1 MNKITLFGVV
11 QGVGMRPF
19 IYTLAQKLELVGF
32 VRNTQVALEIILPAH
47 KTESF
52 LNALKKGLPPLAL
65 VEKIIISPYDKTL
78 KFNDFRILE
87 SKNHPLNLLSQI
99 PKDLGVC
106 EDCLRE
112 IRDKNSPYFHY
123 AFNSCAKCGARYSLL
138 SALPYDR
145 ENSAL
150 KPFKLCG
157 FCAFVYKD
165 ANNKRFHI
173 QGISCK
179 KCGITLNYKRFK
191 NDDALLE
198 CAKDIQKGKIIALKG
213 NDDALL
219 ECAKDIQKGK
229 IIALKGLGGFALLC
243 DGRNFQ
249 TIERLR
255 LLKNRPLKPF
265 ALMFKDL
272 NTAKQHA
279 FLNALECESLNSTSA
294 PILLAR
300 KKPNTPL
307 APNIAKN
314 SPFYGVILPYTPLH
328 ALLLDLLD
336 FPIVFTSANFSSLPL
351 ASDEAEI
358 DALSFI
364 FDFKLTHNRAI
375 IHRIDDSIAQ
385 CIDNAIRPM
394 RLARGFAPLYLTLPK
409 RSNHS
414 PKKILAL
421 GAEQKGHFSLLDSET
436 SILLLSPFCGDLSV
450 LENEKHF
457 KETLNFFLKTYDFK
471 PTILACDKHK
481 NYTTTK
487 MAFDF
492 NTPLLQVQHH
502 HAHFLANVLDALL
515 QDPHLNHPFIGII
528 WDGSGAYEN
537 KIYGA
542 ECFVGDFERIEE
554 IARFEEFLLLGGE
567 KAIKEPKRLV
577 LEIALKHQLNKLLK
591 RVQKHFKE
599 DELEI
604 FQQMHDREI
613 QSVATNSI
621 GRLFDIVAFSLDLV
635 GTISF
640 EAESGQV
647 LENLALQSD
656 EIAFYP
662 FKIKNSVVCLKEF
675 YQAFEKDLGV
685 LEPERIAKKFFNSLV
700 EIITALIAPFK
711 KHVVVC
717 SGGVFCN
724 QLLCEQLAKRLRG
737 LKRQYFFHKHFPPN
751 DSSIPVGQALMAYFN
766 PTIIKKG

>member
-1 MNKITLFGVV
+1 MCNDAALLNQITLFGVV

-19 IYTLAQKLELVGF
+19 VYTLAQKLGLVGF
-32 VRNTQVALEIILPAH
+32 TRNTQAALEIVLPAH

-65 VEKIIISPYDKTL
+65 VEKIIISPYDKAL
-78 KFNDFRILE
+78 HFNDFRILE

-106 EDCLRE
+106 KDCLRE

-138 SALPYDR
+138 NALPYDR

-150 KPFKLCG
+150 KPFKLCE
-157 FCAFVYKD
+157 FCASIYQD
-165 ANNKRFHI
+165 PTNKRFHI

-179 KCGITLNYKRFK
+179 KCGIALNYKRFK

-198 CAKDIQKGKIIALKG
+198 CAKDL
-213 NDDALL
+213 
-219 ECAKDIQKGK
+219 QKGK

-243 DGRNFQ
+243 DARNFQ

-272 NTAKQHA
+272 KSAKQHA
-279 FLNALECESLNSTSA
+279 FLNALECESLSSISA

-300 KKPNTPL
+300 KKPDTQL

-314 SPFYGVILPYTPLH
+314 SSFYGVILPYTPLH

-351 ASDEAEI
+351 ASDEKEI
-358 DALSFI
+358 DSLHFI

-385 CIDNAIRPM
+385 RVDNIIRPM
-394 RLARGFAPLYLTLPK
+394 RLARGFAPLYLALPK
-409 RSNHS
+409 RSNGS

-421 GAEQKGHFSLLDSET
+421 GAQQKGHFSLLDSET

-471 PTILACDKHK
+471 PTLLACDKHK
-481 NYTTTK
+481 NYTTTQ

-502 HAHFLANVLDALL
+502 HAHFLASVLDALL

-528 WDGSGAYEN
+528 WDGSGAYDN

-542 ECFVGDFERIEE
+542 ECFIGDFERIEE
-554 IARFEEFLLLGGE
+554 VARFEEFWLLGGQ
-567 KAIKEPKRLV
+567 KAIKEPRRLV

-604 FQQMHDREI
+604 FKQMHDKKI
-613 QSVATNSI
+613 QSIATNSI
-621 GRLFDIVAFSLDLV
+621 GRLFDIVAFSLGVV

-656 EIAFYP
+656 ESAFYP
-662 FKIKNSVVCLKEF
+662 FEIKNSVVCLKEF

-711 KHVVVC
+711 GHVVVC

-724 QLLCEQLAKRLRG
+724 QLLCEQLAKRLKK
-737 LKRQYFFHKHFPPN
+737 LQRQYFFHKHFPPN

>member
-32 VRNTQVALEIILPAH
+32 VRNTQAALEIILPAH

-52 LNALKKGLPPLAL
+52 LNALKNGLPPLAL
-65 VEKIIISPYDKTL
+65 VEKIIISPYDKVL
-78 KFNDFRILE
+78 HFNDFRILE

-138 SALPYDR
+138 NALPYDR

-150 KPFKLCG
+150 KPFKLCK
-157 FCAFVYKD
+157 FCTFVYKD
-165 ANNKRFHI
+165 AHNKRFHI

-179 KCGITLNYKRFK
+179 KCGIALNYKRFK
-191 NDDALLE
+191 
-198 CAKDIQKGKIIALKG
+198 

-243 DGRNFQ
+243 DARNFQ

-279 FLNALECESLNSTSA
+279 FLNALECESLISASA

-300 KKPNTPL
+300 KKPNTQL

-351 ASDEAEI
+351 ASDEKEI
-358 DALSFI
+358 DSLHFI

-375 IHRIDDSIAQ
+375 IHRIDDSIVQ
-385 CIDNAIRPM
+385 CVDNAIRPM

-409 RSNHS
+409 RSNGS

-471 PTILACDKHK
+471 PTLLACDKHQ
-481 NYTTTK
+481 NYTTTQ
-487 MAFDF
+487 MAFEL

-502 HAHFLANVLDALL
+502 HAHFLASVLDALL

-528 WDGSGAYEN
+528 WDGSGAYDN

-542 ECFVGDFERIEE
+542 ECFIGDFEYIEE
-554 IARFEEFLLLGGE
+554 VARFEEFWLLGGQ

-577 LEIALKHQLNKLLK
+577 LEIALKHQLNKLLE
-591 RVQKHFKE
+591 RIQKHFKE

-604 FQQMHDREI
+604 FQQMHDKKI
-613 QSVATNSI
+613 QSIATNSI

-662 FKIKNSVVCLKEF
+662 FEIKNSVVGLKAF

-685 LEPERIAKKFFNSLV
+685 LEPKRIAKKFFNSLV

-711 KHVVVC
+711 EHVVVC

-724 QLLCEQLAKRLRG
+724 QLLCEQLAQRLRG
-737 LKRQYFFHKHFPPN
+737 LKREYFFHKHFPPN

>member
-19 IYTLAQKLELVGF
+19 IYALAQKLELVGF
-32 VRNTQVALEIILPAH
+32 TRNTQAALEIVLPAH

-52 LNALKKGLPPLAL
+52 LNALKNGLPPLAL
-65 VEKIIISPYDKTL
+65 VEKIIISPYDKAL
-78 KFNDFRILE
+78 HFNDFRILE

-106 EDCLRE
+106 KDCLRE

-150 KPFKLCG
+150 KPFKLCK
-157 FCAFVYKD
+157 FCTSAYQD
-165 ANNKRFHI
+165 PTNKRFHI

-179 KCGITLNYKRFK
+179 KCGIALNYKRFK
-191 NDDALLE
+191 
-198 CAKDIQKGKIIALKG
+198 

-272 NTAKQHA
+272 KSAKQHA

-300 KKPNTPL
+300 KKPNAQL

-336 FPIVFTSANFSSLPL
+336 FPIVFTSANFNSLPL
-351 ASDEAEI
+351 ASDEKEI
-358 DALSFI
+358 DSLHFI

-375 IHRIDDSIAQ
+375 IHRIDDSIVQ
-385 CIDNAIRPM
+385 RVDNAIRPM

-409 RSNHS
+409 RSNQA

-421 GAEQKGHFSLLDSET
+421 GAEQKGHFSLLDSKT
-436 SILLLSPFCGDLSV
+436 SVLLLSPFCGDLSV

-502 HAHFLANVLDALL
+502 HAHFLASILDALL
-515 QDPHLNHPFIGII
+515 QNPHLNHPFIGII
-528 WDGSGAYEN
+528 WDGSGAYDN

-542 ECFVGDFERIEE
+542 ECFVGDLERIEE
-554 IARFEEFLLLGGE
+554 TARFEEFWLLGGQ

-591 RVQKHFKE
+591 CVQKHFKE

-604 FQQMHDREI
+604 FQQMHDKKI
-613 QSVATNSI
+613 QSIATNSI
-621 GRLFDIVAFSLDLV
+621 GRLFDIVAFSLDLT

-662 FKIKNSVVCLKEF
+662 FKIKNSVVCLKDF

-685 LEPERIAKKFFNSLV
+685 LEPKHIAKKFFNSLV
-700 EIITALIAPFK
+700 EIITALIVPFK
-711 KHVVVC
+711 EHVVVC

-724 QLLCEQLAKRLRG
+724 QLLCEQLAKRLKKLQRE
-737 LKRQYFFHKHFPPN
+737 YFFHKHFPPN

>member
-1 MNKITLFGVV
+1 
-11 QGVGMRPF
+11 MRPF

-32 VRNTQVALEIILPAH
+32 VRNTQAALEIILPTH

-78 KFNDFRILE
+78 KSNDFRILE

-138 SALPYDR
+138 NALPYDR

-157 FCAFVYKD
+157 FCTFVYKD

-213 NDDALL
+213 
-219 ECAKDIQKGK
+219 
-229 IIALKGLGGFALLC
+229 LGGFALLC
-243 DGRNFQ
+243 DARNFQ
-249 TIERLR
+249 TIERSR

-300 KKPNTPL
+300 KKSNTPL

-375 IHRIDDSIAQ
+375 IHRIDDSIVQ
-385 CIDNAIRPM
+385 CIDNAMRPM

-409 RSNHS
+409 RSNDS
-414 PKKILAL
+414 QKKILAL
-421 GAEQKGHFSLLDSET
+421 GAEQKGHFSLLDGET

-487 MAFDF
+487 MAYDF

-502 HAHFLANVLDALL
+502 HAHFLASVLDALL
-515 QDPHLNHPFIGII
+515 QDPHLNDPFIGII

-591 RVQKHFKE
+591 RVQKYFKE

-621 GRLFDIVAFSLDLV
+621 GRLFDIVAFSLDLT

-700 EIITALIAPFK
+700 EVITALIMPFK
-711 KHVVVC
+711 EHVVVC

-751 DSSIPVGQALMAYFN
+751 DSSIPIGQALMAYFN

>member
-1 MNKITLFGVV
+1 
-11 QGVGMRPF
+11 MRPF

-32 VRNTQVALEIILPAH
+32 VRNTQAALEIILPAH

-78 KFNDFRILE
+78 KSNDFRILE

-138 SALPYDR
+138 NALPYDR

-165 ANNKRFHI
+165 TNNKRFHI

-213 NDDALL
+213 
-219 ECAKDIQKGK
+219 
-229 IIALKGLGGFALLC
+229 LGGFALLC
-243 DGRNFQ
+243 DARNFQ

-265 ALMFKDL
+265 VLMFKDL

-300 KKPNTPL
+300 KKPDTPL

-351 ASDEAEI
+351 ASDETEI

-385 CIDNAIRPM
+385 CIDNAMRPM

-409 RSNHS
+409 RSNDS
-414 PKKILAL
+414 QKKILAL

-487 MAFDF
+487 MARGF

-502 HAHFLANVLDALL
+502 HAHFLASVLDALL
-515 QDPHLNHPFIGII
+515 QDPHLNNPFIGII

-554 IARFEEFLLLGGE
+554 TARFEEFLLLGGE

-621 GRLFDIVAFSLDLV
+621 GRLFDIVAFSLDLT

-662 FKIKNSVVCLKEF
+662 FRIKNSVVCLKEF

-685 LEPERIAKKFFNSLV
+685 LEPKRIAKKFFNSLV

-711 KHVVVC
+711 EHVVVC

-724 QLLCEQLAKRLRG
+724 QLLCEQLAKRLRW

-751 DSSIPVGQALMAYFN
+751 DSSIPIGQALMAYFN

>member
-1 MNKITLFGVV
+1 MV

-32 VRNTQVALEIILPAH
+32 VRNTQAALEIILPAH

-65 VEKIIISPYDKTL
+65 VEKTIIGPYDKAL
-78 KFNDFRILE
+78 HFNDFRILE
-87 SKNHPLNLLSQI
+87 SKNYPLNLLSQI

-106 EDCLRE
+106 KDCLRE

-138 SALPYDR
+138 NALPYDR

-150 KPFKLCG
+150 KPFKLCE
-157 FCAFVYKD
+157 FCASVYQD
-165 ANNKRFHI
+165 PTNKRFHI

-191 NDDALLE
+191 
-198 CAKDIQKGKIIALKG
+198 

-272 NTAKQHA
+272 KSAKQHA

-300 KKPNTPL
+300 KKPNTQL

-336 FPIVFTSANFSSLPL
+336 FPIIFTSANFSSLPL

-358 DALSFI
+358 DSLSFI

-375 IHRIDDSIAQ
+375 IHRIDDSIVQ
-385 CIDNAIRPM
+385 RVDNIIRPM
-394 RLARGFAPLYLTLPK
+394 RLARGFAPLYLALPK
-409 RSNHS
+409 RSNDS

-471 PTILACDKHK
+471 PTLLACDKHK
-481 NYTTTK
+481 NYTTTQ

-502 HAHFLANVLDALL
+502 HAHFLASVLDALL
-515 QDPHLNHPFIGII
+515 QDLHLNHPFIGII
-528 WDGSGAYEN
+528 WDGSGAYDN
-537 KIYGA
+537 KVYGA
-542 ECFVGDFERIEE
+542 ECFVGDLERIEE
-554 IARFEEFLLLGGE
+554 TARFEEFLLLGGQ

-577 LEIALKHQLNKLLK
+577 LEIALKHRLNKLLK
-591 RVQKHFKE
+591 RIQKHFKE

-604 FQQMHDREI
+604 FQQMHDKKI

-621 GRLFDIVAFSLDLV
+621 GRLFDIVAFSLDLT

-662 FKIKNSVVCLKEF
+662 FEIKNSVVCLKDF

-685 LEPERIAKKFFNSLV
+685 LDPERIAKKFFNSLV

-711 KHVVVC
+711 EHVVVC

-737 LKRQYFFHKHFPPN
+737 LKRQYFFHKHFPTN
-751 DSSIPVGQALMAYFN
+751 DSSIPIGQALMAYFN

>member
-19 IYTLAQKLELVGF
+19 VYILAQKLGLVGF
-32 VRNTQVALEIILPAH
+32 ARNAQAALEIILPAH

-52 LNALKKGLPPLAL
+52 LNALKKELPPLAL
-65 VEKIIISPYDKTL
+65 VEKIIISPYDKAL
-78 KFNDFRILE
+78 HFNDFRILE

-106 EDCLRE
+106 EDCLCE

-138 SALPYDR
+138 NALPYDR

-157 FCAFVYKD
+157 FCASVYKD
-165 ANNKRFHI
+165 AHNKRFHI

-179 KCGITLNYKRFK
+179 KCGIALTYKRFK
-191 NDDALLE
+191 NDDALFK
-198 CAKDIQKGKIIALKG
+198 CAKDV
-213 NDDALL
+213 
-219 ECAKDIQKGK
+219 QKGK
-229 IIALKGLGGFALLC
+229 IIALKGLGGFALVC
-243 DGRNFQ
+243 DARNFK

-272 NTAKQHA
+272 NAAKQHV
-279 FLNALECESLNSTSA
+279 FLNKLECESLSSISA

-300 KKPNTPL
+300 KKPDTQL

-336 FPIVFTSANFSSLPL
+336 SPIVFTSANFNSLPL
-351 ASDEAEI
+351 ASDEKEI
-358 DALSFI
+358 DSLHFI

-385 CIDNAIRPM
+385 RVDNAIHPM

-409 RSNHS
+409 RSFNA

-436 SILLLSPFCGDLSV
+436 SVVLLSPFCGDLSV

-471 PTILACDKHK
+471 PTLLACDKHQ

-487 MAFDF
+487 MAFEF
-492 NTPLLQVQHH
+492 NAPLLQVQHH
-502 HAHFLANVLDALL
+502 HAHFLASILDALL
-515 QDPHLNHPFIGII
+515 QDPHLNHPFIGIV

-537 KIYGA
+537 KVYGA

-554 IARFEEFLLLGGE
+554 TARFEEFWLLGGQ
-567 KAIKEPKRLV
+567 KAIKEPRRLV

-591 RVQKHFKE
+591 CVQKHFKE

-604 FQQMHDREI
+604 FQQMHDKKI

-656 EIAFYP
+656 ENAFYP
-662 FKIKNSVVCLKEF
+662 FEIKNSVVGLKEF

-685 LEPERIAKKFFNSLV
+685 LEPKRIAKKFFNSLI

-711 KHVVVC
+711 EHVVVC

-724 QLLCEQLAKRLRG
+724 QLLCEQLAKRLKKLQRE
-737 LKRQYFFHKHFPPN
+737 YFFHKHFPPN

>member
-19 IYTLAQKLELVGF
+19 VYTLAQKLELVGF
-32 VRNTQVALEIILPAH
+32 VRNTQAALEIVLPAH

-78 KFNDFRILE
+78 KSNDFRILE

-106 EDCLRE
+106 KDCLRE
-112 IRDKNSPYFHY
+112 IRDKNSPYFYY

-138 SALPYDR
+138 NALPYDR

-165 ANNKRFHI
+165 TNNKRFHI

-191 NDDALLE
+191 
-198 CAKDIQKGKIIALKG
+198 

-272 NTAKQHA
+272 NAAKQHA
-279 FLNALECESLNSTSA
+279 FLNALECESLISTSA

-300 KKPNTPL
+300 KKPDTQL

-351 ASDEAEI
+351 ASDEKEI
-358 DALSFI
+358 DSLHFI

-375 IHRIDDSIAQ
+375 IHRIDDSVVQ
-385 CIDNAIRPM
+385 RVDNAIRPM
-394 RLARGFAPLYLTLPK
+394 RLARGFAPLYLALPK
-409 RSNHS
+409 RSNGS

-421 GAEQKGHFSLLDSET
+421 GAEQKGHFSLLDSKT
-436 SILLLSPFCGDLSV
+436 SVLLLSPFCGDLSV

-471 PTILACDKHK
+471 PTILACDKHQ

-502 HAHFLANVLDALL
+502 HAHFLASILDALL

-554 IARFEEFLLLGGE
+554 VARFEEFLLLGGE

-621 GRLFDIVAFSLDLV
+621 GRLFDIIAFSLDLT

-662 FKIKNSVVCLKEF
+662 FRIKNSVVCLKEF

-685 LEPERIAKKFFNSLV
+685 LEPKRIAKKFFNSLV
-700 EIITALIAPFK
+700 EIITALIMPFK
-711 KHVVVC
+711 EHVVVC

-724 QLLCEQLAKRLRG
+724 QLLCEQLAQRFKKLQR
-737 LKRQYFFHKHFPPN
+737 KYFFHKHFPPN

>member
-32 VRNTQVALEIILPAH
+32 VRNTQAALEIILPAH

-138 SALPYDR
+138 NALPYDR

-165 ANNKRFHI
+165 TNNKRFHI

-191 NDDALLE
+191 NNDALLE
-198 CAKDIQKGKIIALKG
+198 CT
-213 NDDALL
+213 
-219 ECAKDIQKGK
+219 KDIQKGK

-243 DGRNFQ
+243 DARNFQ

-279 FLNALECESLNSTSA
+279 FLSALECESLNSTSA

-336 FPIVFTSANFSSLPL
+336 FPIIFTSANFSSLPL

-385 CIDNAIRPM
+385 CIDNAMRPM

-409 RSNHS
+409 HSNHS
-414 PKKILAL
+414 QKKILAL

-487 MAFDF
+487 MACDF

-502 HAHFLANVLDALL
+502 HAHFLASVLDALL
-515 QDPHLNHPFIGII
+515 QDPHLNDPFIGII

-577 LEIALKHQLNKLLK
+577 LEIALKHQLNILLE

-621 GRLFDIVAFSLDLV
+621 GRLFDIVAFSLDLT

-662 FKIKNSVVCLKEF
+662 FKIKNSVVCLKDF

-685 LEPERIAKKFFNSLV
+685 LEPERIAKKFFNSLT
-700 EIITALIAPFK
+700 EIITALIVPFK
-711 KHVVVC
+711 EHVVVC

>member
-1 MNKITLFGVV
+1 MV

-32 VRNTQVALEIILPAH
+32 TRNTQAALEIVLPAH

-65 VEKIIISPYDKTL
+65 VEKIIISPYDKAL
-78 KFNDFRILE
+78 HFNDFRILE

-106 EDCLRE
+106 KDCLRE
-112 IRDKNSPYFHY
+112 IRDKNSPYFYY

-138 SALPYDR
+138 NALPYDR

-150 KPFKLCG
+150 KPFKLCK
-157 FCAFVYKD
+157 FCASAYQD
-165 ANNKRFHI
+165 PTNKRFHI

-179 KCGITLNYKRFK
+179 KCGIALNYKRFK
-191 NDDALLE
+191 
-198 CAKDIQKGKIIALKG
+198 

-272 NTAKQHA
+272 ESAKQHA
-279 FLNALECESLNSTSA
+279 FLNALEGESLNSASA

-300 KKPNTPL
+300 KKPNTQL

-351 ASDEAEI
+351 ASDETEI
-358 DALSFI
+358 DSLSFI

-375 IHRIDDSIAQ
+375 IHRIDDSIVQ
-385 CIDNAIRPM
+385 RVDNVIRPM

-409 RSNHS
+409 RSNGS

-436 SILLLSPFCGDLSV
+436 SVLLLSPFCGDLSV

-471 PTILACDKHK
+471 PTLLACDKHK

-487 MAFDF
+487 MAFEF

-502 HAHFLANVLDALL
+502 HAHFLASVLDALL
-515 QDPHLNHPFIGII
+515 QDPHLNHPFIGIV
-528 WDGSGAYEN
+528 WDGSGAYDN
-537 KIYGA
+537 KVYGA
-542 ECFVGDFERIEE
+542 ECFIGDFERIEE
-554 IARFEEFLLLGGE
+554 VARFEEFWLLGGQ

-577 LEIALKHQLNKLLK
+577 LEIALKHQLNKLLR

-604 FQQMHDREI
+604 FQQMHDKKI

-662 FKIKNSVVCLKEF
+662 FEIKNSVVGLKAF

-685 LEPERIAKKFFNSLV
+685 LEPKRIAKKFFNSLV

-711 KHVVVC
+711 EHVVVC

-724 QLLCEQLAKRLRG
+724 QLLCEQLAKRLKKLQRE
-737 LKRQYFFHKHFPPN
+737 YFFHKHFPPN

>member
-1 MNKITLFGVV
+1 MCNDATLLNKITLFGVV

-32 VRNTQVALEIILPAH
+32 VRNTQAALEIILPTH

-78 KFNDFRILE
+78 KSNDFRILE

-106 EDCLRE
+106 KDCLCE

-138 SALPYDR
+138 NALPYDR

-157 FCAFVYKD
+157 FCAFVYQD
-165 ANNKRFHI
+165 PTNKRFHI

-179 KCGITLNYKRFK
+179 KCGIALNYKRFK
-191 NDDALLE
+191 NDNALLE
-198 CAKDIQKGKIIALKG
+198 CT
-213 NDDALL
+213 
-219 ECAKDIQKGK
+219 KDIQKGK
-229 IIALKGLGGFALLC
+229 IIALKGLGGFALVC
-243 DGRNFQ
+243 DARNFQ

-279 FLNALECESLNSTSA
+279 FLNALECESLNSISA

-385 CIDNAIRPM
+385 HVDNAIRPM

-409 RSNHS
+409 RSNGS

-436 SILLLSPFCGDLSV
+436 STLLLSPFCGDLSV

-481 NYTTTK
+481 NYTTTQ

-502 HAHFLANVLDALL
+502 HAHFLASILDALL
-515 QDPHLNHPFIGII
+515 QDPHLNHPFIGIV
-528 WDGSGAYEN
+528 WDGSGAYGN

-554 IARFEEFLLLGGE
+554 IARFEEFMLLGGE

-577 LEIALKHQLNKLLK
+577 LEIALKHQLNKLLE

-621 GRLFDIVAFSLDLV
+621 GRLFDIVAFSLDLT

-700 EIITALIAPFK
+700 EIITALIVPFK
-711 KHVVVC
+711 EHVVVC

>member
-1 MNKITLFGVV
+1 
-11 QGVGMRPF
+11 MRPF

-32 VRNTQVALEIILPAH
+32 VRNTQAALEIILPAH

-112 IRDKNSPYFHY
+112 IRDKNSPYFYY

-138 SALPYDR
+138 NALPYDR

-150 KPFKLCG
+150 KPFKLCE
-157 FCAFVYKD
+157 FCASVYQD
-165 ANNKRFHI
+165 PTNKRFHI

-179 KCGITLNYKRFK
+179 KCGIVLNYKRFK
-191 NDDALLE
+191 
-198 CAKDIQKGKIIALKG
+198 

-279 FLNALECESLNSTSA
+279 FLNALECESLNSTST

-300 KKPNTPL
+300 KKPDTPL

-375 IHRIDDSIAQ
+375 IHRIDDSIVQ
-385 CIDNAIRPM
+385 RVDNIIRPM
-394 RLARGFAPLYLTLPK
+394 RLARGFAPLYLALPK
-409 RSNHS
+409 RSNGS
-414 PKKILAL
+414 QKKILAL
-421 GAEQKGHFSLLDSET
+421 GAQQKGHFSLLDSET

-487 MAFDF
+487 MACGF

-502 HAHFLANVLDALL
+502 HAHFLASVLDALL
-515 QDPHLNHPFIGII
+515 QDPHLNNPFIGII
-528 WDGSGAYEN
+528 WDGSGAYGN

-542 ECFVGDFERIEE
+542 ECFVGDLECIEE
-554 IARFEEFLLLGGE
+554 VARFEEFLLLGGQ

-604 FQQMHDREI
+604 FQQMHDRKI

-621 GRLFDIVAFSLDLV
+621 GRLFDIVAFSLDLT

-662 FKIKNSVVCLKEF
+662 FTIKNSVVCLKDF

-700 EIITALIAPFK
+700 EIITALIASFK
-711 KHVVVC
+711 EHVVVC

-751 DSSIPVGQALMAYFN
+751 DSNIPIGQALMAYFN

>member
-1 MNKITLFGVV
+1 MV

-32 VRNTQVALEIILPAH
+32 VRNTQAALEIILPTH

-65 VEKIIISPYDKTL
+65 VEKIIISPYDKVL

-106 EDCLRE
+106 EDCLCE

-138 SALPYDR
+138 NALPYDR

-157 FCAFVYKD
+157 FCTFVYKD

-213 NDDALL
+213 
-219 ECAKDIQKGK
+219 
-229 IIALKGLGGFALLC
+229 LGGFALLC
-243 DGRNFQ
+243 DARNFQ

-336 FPIVFTSANFSSLPL
+336 FPIVFTSANFSSIPL

-375 IHRIDDSIAQ
+375 IHRIDDSIVQ
-385 CIDNAIRPM
+385 CIDNAMRPM

-414 PKKILAL
+414 QKKILAL

-487 MAFDF
+487 MACDF

-502 HAHFLANVLDALL
+502 HAHFLASVLDALL
-515 QDPHLNHPFIGII
+515 QNPHLNHPFIGII

-554 IARFEEFLLLGGE
+554 VARFEEFLLLGGE

-621 GRLFDIVAFSLDLV
+621 GRLFDIVAFSLDLT

-700 EIITALIAPFK
+700 EIITALIMPFK
-711 KHVVVC
+711 EHVVVC

-751 DSSIPVGQALMAYFN
+751 DSSIPIGQALMAYFN

>member
-19 IYTLAQKLELVGF
+19 VYTLAQKLGLVGF
-32 VRNTQVALEIILPAH
+32 ARNAQAALEIVLPAH

-65 VEKIIISPYDKTL
+65 VEKIIISPYDKVL
-78 KFNDFRILE
+78 HFNDFRILE

-106 EDCLRE
+106 KDCLRE

-138 SALPYDR
+138 NALPYDR

-150 KPFKLCG
+150 KPFKLCE
-157 FCAFVYKD
+157 FCASVYQD
-165 ANNKRFHI
+165 PTNKRFHI

-179 KCGITLNYKRFK
+179 KCGIALTYKRFK
-191 NDDALLE
+191 
-198 CAKDIQKGKIIALKG
+198 

-243 DGRNFQ
+243 DARNFQ

-279 FLNALECESLNSTSA
+279 FLNALECESLISASA

-300 KKPNTPL
+300 KKPDTQL

-351 ASDEAEI
+351 ASDEKEI
-358 DALSFI
+358 DSLHFI

-375 IHRIDDSIAQ
+375 IHRIDDSIVQ
-385 CIDNAIRPM
+385 RVDNIIRPM
-394 RLARGFAPLYLTLPK
+394 RLARGFAPLYLALPK
-409 RSNHS
+409 RSNGS
-414 PKKILAL
+414 PKKILVL

-471 PTILACDKHK
+471 PTLLACDKHQ

-487 MAFDF
+487 MAFEF

-502 HAHFLANVLDALL
+502 HAHFLASVLDALL

-542 ECFVGDFERIEE
+542 ECFVGDFECIEE
-554 IARFEEFLLLGGE
+554 VARFEEFWLLGGQ

-604 FQQMHDREI
+604 FQQMHDKKI

-656 EIAFYP
+656 ESAFYP
-662 FKIKNSVVCLKEF
+662 FEIKNSVVGLKEF

-711 KHVVVC
+711 EHVVVC

>member
-1 MNKITLFGVV
+1 MCNDAALLNQITLFGVV

-19 IYTLAQKLELVGF
+19 VYTLAQKLGLVGF
-32 VRNTQVALEIILPAH
+32 ARNAQAALEIVLPAH

-65 VEKIIISPYDKTL
+65 VEKIIISPYDKAL
-78 KFNDFRILE
+78 HFNDFRILE

-138 SALPYDR
+138 NALPYDR

-157 FCAFVYKD
+157 FCASVYKD
-165 ANNKRFHI
+165 ATNKRFHI

-179 KCGITLNYKRFK
+179 KCGIALNYK
-191 NDDALLE
+191 
-198 CAKDIQKGKIIALKG
+198 QLK

-243 DGRNFQ
+243 DARNFK

-272 NTAKQHA
+272 NAAKQHA
-279 FLNALECESLNSTSA
+279 FLNALECESLNSVSA

-300 KKPNTPL
+300 KKPDTQL

-336 FPIVFTSANFSSLPL
+336 FPIVFTSANFNSLPL
-351 ASDEAEI
+351 ASDEKEI
-358 DALSFI
+358 DSLHFI

-385 CIDNAIRPM
+385 RVDNAIRPM
-394 RLARGFAPLYLTLPK
+394 RLARGFTPLYLTLPK
-409 RSNHS
+409 RSNCS

-436 SILLLSPFCGDLSV
+436 SVVLLSPFCGDLSV

-471 PTILACDKHK
+471 PTILACDKHQ
-481 NYTTTK
+481 NYTTTQ
-487 MAFDF
+487 MAFEF

-502 HAHFLANVLDALL
+502 HAHFLASVLDALL
-515 QDPHLNHPFIGII
+515 QDPHLNHPFIGIV

-537 KIYGA
+537 KVYGA
-542 ECFVGDFERIEE
+542 ECFVGDLERIEE
-554 IARFEEFLLLGGE
+554 TARFEEFWLLGGQ
-567 KAIKEPKRLV
+567 KAIKEPRRLV

-599 DELEI
+599 DELGI
-604 FQQMHDREI
+604 FQQMHDKKI

-662 FKIKNSVVCLKEF
+662 FEIKNSVVRLKEF

-685 LEPERIAKKFFNSLV
+685 LEPKRIAKKFFNSLI

-711 KHVVVC
+711 GHVVVC

-724 QLLCEQLAKRLRG
+724 QLLCEQLAKRFKKLQRE
-737 LKRQYFFHKHFPPN
+737 YFFHKHFPPN

>member
-1 MNKITLFGVV
+1 MNQITLFGVV

-19 IYTLAQKLELVGF
+19 VYTLAQKLGLVGF
-32 VRNTQVALEIILPAH
+32 TRNAQAALEIVLPAH

-65 VEKIIISPYDKTL
+65 VEKIIISPYDKVL
-78 KFNDFRILE
+78 HFNDFRILE

-138 SALPYDR
+138 NALPYDR

-150 KPFKLCG
+150 KPFKLCK
-157 FCAFVYKD
+157 FCASVYKN
-165 ANNKRFHI
+165 ATNKRFHI

-179 KCGITLNYKRFK
+179 KCGIALTYKRF
-191 NDDALLE
+191 N
-198 CAKDIQKGKIIALKG
+198 

-243 DGRNFQ
+243 DARNFQ

-272 NTAKQHA
+272 NSAKQHA

-300 KKPNTPL
+300 KKPDTQL

-336 FPIVFTSANFSSLPL
+336 SPIVFTSANFSSLPL
-351 ASDEAEI
+351 ASDETEI

-375 IHRIDDSIAQ
+375 IHRIDDSIVQ
-385 CIDNAIRPM
+385 RVDNVIRPM

-409 RSNHS
+409 RSNGS

-471 PTILACDKHK
+471 PTLLACDKHQ
-481 NYTTTK
+481 NYTTTQ
-487 MAFDF
+487 MAFEF

-502 HAHFLANVLDALL
+502 HAHFLASVLDALL
-515 QDPHLNHPFIGII
+515 QDPHLNHPFIGIV
-528 WDGSGAYEN
+528 WDGSGAYDN
-537 KIYGA
+537 KVYGA
-542 ECFVGDFERIEE
+542 ECFVGDLERIEE
-554 IARFEEFLLLGGE
+554 VARFEEFWLLGGQ

-599 DELEI
+599 DELGI
-604 FQQMHDREI
+604 FKQMHDKKI

-662 FKIKNSVVCLKEF
+662 FKIKNSVVCLKDF

-685 LEPERIAKKFFNSLV
+685 LEPKRIAKKFFNSLV
-700 EIITALIAPFK
+700 EIITALITPFK
-711 KHVVVC
+711 GHVVVC

-724 QLLCEQLAKRLRG
+724 QLLCEQLAKRFKKLQRE
-737 LKRQYFFHKHFPPN
+737 YFFHKHFPPN

>member
-1 MNKITLFGVV
+1 MCNDATLLNKITLFGVV

-32 VRNTQVALEIILPAH
+32 VRNTQAALEIILPAH

-78 KFNDFRILE
+78 KSNDFRILE

-106 EDCLRE
+106 KDCLRE

-138 SALPYDR
+138 NALPYDR

-157 FCAFVYKD
+157 FCASTYQD
-165 ANNKRFHI
+165 PTNKRFHI

-213 NDDALL
+213 
-219 ECAKDIQKGK
+219 
-229 IIALKGLGGFALLC
+229 LGGFALLC
-243 DGRNFQ
+243 DARNFQ

-375 IHRIDDSIAQ
+375 IHRIDDSIVQ
-385 CIDNAIRPM
+385 CIDNAMRPM

-409 RSNHS
+409 RSNDS
-414 PKKILAL
+414 QKKILAF

-487 MAFDF
+487 MACDF

-502 HAHFLANVLDALL
+502 HAHFLASVLDALL
-515 QDPHLNHPFIGII
+515 QDPHLNDPFIGII

-537 KIYGA
+537 KVYGA

-577 LEIALKHQLNKLLK
+577 LEIALKHQLNKLLE

-604 FQQMHDREI
+604 FQQMHDKKI
-613 QSVATNSI
+613 QSIATNSI
-621 GRLFDIVAFSLDLV
+621 GRLFDIVAFSLDLT

-711 KHVVVC
+711 EHVVVC

>member
-1 MNKITLFGVV
+1 MV

-32 VRNTQVALEIILPAH
+32 VRNTQAALEIILPAH

-65 VEKIIISPYDKTL
+65 VEKIIINPYDKTL

-138 SALPYDR
+138 NALPYDR

-165 ANNKRFHI
+165 TNNKRFHI

-213 NDDALL
+213 
-219 ECAKDIQKGK
+219 
-229 IIALKGLGGFALLC
+229 LGGFALLC
-243 DGRNFQ
+243 DARNFQ

-314 SPFYGVILPYTPLH
+314 SPFYGIILPYTPLH

-409 RSNHS
+409 RSNDS
-414 PKKILAL
+414 QKKILAL

-436 SILLLSPFCGDLSV
+436 STLLFSPFCGDLSV

-487 MAFDF
+487 MACDF

-502 HAHFLANVLDALL
+502 HAHFLASVLDVLL
-515 QDPHLNHPFIGII
+515 QDPHLNDPFIGII

-554 IARFEEFLLLGGE
+554 VARFEEFLLLGGE

-577 LEIALKHQLNKLLK
+577 LEIALKHQLNKLLE

-621 GRLFDIVAFSLDLV
+621 GRLFDIVAFSLDLT

-685 LEPERIAKKFFNSLV
+685 LEPERIAKKFFNSLT
-700 EIITALIAPFK
+700 EIISALIAPFK
-711 KHVVVC
+711 EHVVVC

>member
-19 IYTLAQKLELVGF
+19 VYTLAQKLGLVGF
-32 VRNTQVALEIILPAH
+32 TRNAQAALEIVLPAH

-65 VEKIIISPYDKTL
+65 VEKIIISPYDKAL
-78 KFNDFRILE
+78 HFNDFRILE

-138 SALPYDR
+138 NALPYDR

-150 KPFKLCG
+150 KPFKLCK
-157 FCAFVYKD
+157 FCASVYKN
-165 ANNKRFHI
+165 ATNKRFHI

-179 KCGITLNYKRFK
+179 KCGIALTYKRF
-191 NDDALLE
+191 N
-198 CAKDIQKGKIIALKG
+198 

-243 DGRNFQ
+243 DARNFQ

-272 NTAKQHA
+272 NSAKQHA

-300 KKPNTPL
+300 KKPNVKL

-336 FPIVFTSANFSSLPL
+336 FPIVFTSANFNSLPL
-351 ASDEAEI
+351 ASDEKEI
-358 DALSFI
+358 DSLHFI

-385 CIDNAIRPM
+385 CVDNAIRPM

-409 RSNHS
+409 RSNHP

-436 SILLLSPFCGDLSV
+436 SVLLLSPFCGDLSV

-471 PTILACDKHK
+471 PTLLACDKHQ

-502 HAHFLANVLDALL
+502 HAHFLASVLDALL
-515 QDPHLNHPFIGII
+515 QDPHLNHPFIGIV

-542 ECFVGDFERIEE
+542 ECFVGDFERIKE
-554 IARFEEFLLLGGE
+554 IARFEEFWLLGGQ
-567 KAIKEPKRLV
+567 KAIKEPRRLV

-591 RVQKHFKE
+591 HIQKHFKE
-599 DELEI
+599 DELGI
-604 FQQMHDREI
+604 FKQMHDKKI

-662 FKIKNSVVCLKEF
+662 FEIKNSVVGLKEF

-685 LEPERIAKKFFNSLV
+685 LEPKRIAKKFFNSLV
-700 EIITALIAPFK
+700 EIITALITPFK
-711 KHVVVC
+711 EHVVVC

-724 QLLCEQLAKRLRG
+724 QLLCEQLAKRLKKLQRE
-737 LKRQYFFHKHFPPN
+737 YFFHKHFPPN

>member
-1 MNKITLFGVV
+1 MRNDATLLNKITLFGVV

-32 VRNTQVALEIILPAH
+32 VRNAQAALEIILPAH

-52 LNALKKGLPPLAL
+52 LNALKKELPPLAL
-65 VEKIIISPYDKTL
+65 IKKIIISPYDKAL
-78 KFNDFRILE
+78 NFNDFRILE

-138 SALPYDR
+138 NAMPYDR
-145 ENSAL
+145 ESSAL
-150 KPFKLCG
+150 KPFKLCK
-157 FCAFVYKD
+157 FCASVYKD
-165 ANNKRFHI
+165 AHNKRFHI

-179 KCGITLNYKRFK
+179 KCGIALNYKRFK
-191 NDDALLE
+191 
-198 CAKDIQKGKIIALKG
+198 

-279 FLNALECESLNSTSA
+279 FLSALECESLNSTSA

-300 KKPNTPL
+300 KKPDTKL

-385 CIDNAIRPM
+385 CVDNAIRPM

-409 RSNHS
+409 RSNHP

-436 SILLLSPFCGDLSV
+436 SVLLLSPFCGDLSV

-471 PTILACDKHK
+471 PTLLACDKHK
-481 NYTTTK
+481 NYTTTQ
-487 MAFDF
+487 MAFEF

-502 HAHFLANVLDALL
+502 HAHFLASVLDAFL

-528 WDGSGAYEN
+528 WDGSGAYDN

-542 ECFVGDFERIEE
+542 ECFVGDLERIEE
-554 IARFEEFLLLGGE
+554 VARFEEFWLLGGQ

-604 FQQMHDREI
+604 FQQMHDKKI
-613 QSVATNSI
+613 QSIATNSI
-621 GRLFDIVAFSLDLV
+621 GRLFDIVAFSLGLT

-662 FKIKNSVVCLKEF
+662 FTIKNSVVGLKAF

-685 LEPERIAKKFFNSLV
+685 LEPKRIAKKFFNSLV
-700 EIITALIAPFK
+700 EIITALIVPFK
-711 KHVVVC
+711 EHVVVC

-751 DSSIPVGQALMAYFN
+751 DSSIPIGQALMAYFN

>member
-19 IYTLAQKLELVGF
+19 VYTLAQKLGLVGF
-32 VRNTQVALEIILPAH
+32 VRNAQAALEVVLPAH

-65 VEKIIISPYDKTL
+65 VEKIIISPYDKAL
-78 KFNDFRILE
+78 HFNDFRILE

-138 SALPYDR
+138 NALPYDR

-157 FCAFVYKD
+157 FCASTYQD
-165 ANNKRFHI
+165 PTNKRFHI

-179 KCGITLNYKRFK
+179 KCGIALTYK
-191 NDDALLE
+191 
-198 CAKDIQKGKIIALKG
+198 QLK

-229 IIALKGLGGFALLC
+229 IIALKGLGGFAFLC
-243 DGRNFQ
+243 DARNFK

-272 NTAKQHA
+272 NAAKQHA
-279 FLNALECESLNSTSA
+279 FLNTLECESLNSVST

-300 KKPNTPL
+300 KKPDTQL

-351 ASDEAEI
+351 ASDEKEI
-358 DALSFI
+358 DSLHFI

-375 IHRIDDSIAQ
+375 IHRIDDSIVQ
-385 CIDNAIRPM
+385 RVDNVIRPM

-409 RSNHS
+409 RSNHP

-436 SILLLSPFCGDLSV
+436 SVLLLSPFCGDLSV

-471 PTILACDKHK
+471 PTLLACDKHQ

-487 MAFDF
+487 MAFEF

-502 HAHFLANVLDALL
+502 HAHFLASVLDALL
-515 QDPHLNHPFIGII
+515 QDPHLNHPFIGIV

-542 ECFVGDFERIEE
+542 ECFVGDLERIEE
-554 IARFEEFLLLGGE
+554 IARFEEFWLLGE
-567 KAIKEPKRLV
+567 QKAIKEPRRLV

-604 FQQMHDREI
+604 FKQMHDKKI

-662 FKIKNSVVCLKEF
+662 FEIKNSVVRLKEF

-685 LEPERIAKKFFNSLV
+685 LEPKRIAKKFFNSLV

-711 KHVVVC
+711 EHVVVC

-724 QLLCEQLAKRLRG
+724 QLLCEQLAQRLKKLQRE
-737 LKRQYFFHKHFPPN
+737 YFFHKHFPPN

>member
-1 MNKITLFGVV
+1 MCNDAALLNKITLFGVV

-19 IYTLAQKLELVGF
+19 VYILAQKLGLVGF
-32 VRNTQVALEIILPAH
+32 ARNAQAALEIVLPAH

-65 VEKIIISPYDKTL
+65 VEKIVISPYDKAL

-138 SALPYDR
+138 NALPYDR

-150 KPFKLCG
+150 KPFKLCK
-157 FCAFVYKD
+157 FCASVYKD

-179 KCGITLNYKRFK
+179 KCGIALTYKQLK

-198 CAKDIQKGKIIALKG
+198 CAKDIQ
-213 NDDALL
+213 
-219 ECAKDIQKGK
+219 EGK

-243 DGRNFQ
+243 DARNFQ

-272 NTAKQHA
+272 NSAKQHA
-279 FLNALECESLNSTSA
+279 FLNALECESLNSVSA

-300 KKPNTPL
+300 KKPNTRL

-336 FPIVFTSANFSSLPL
+336 SPIIFTSANFSSLPL
-351 ASDEAEI
+351 ASDEKEI
-358 DALSFI
+358 DSLHFI

-385 CIDNAIRPM
+385 RVDNAIRPM

-409 RSNHS
+409 RSNHP

-436 SILLLSPFCGDLSV
+436 SVVLLSPFCGDLSV

-471 PTILACDKHK
+471 PTILACDKHQ
-481 NYTTTK
+481 NYTTTQ

-502 HAHFLANVLDALL
+502 HAHFLASVLDALL
-515 QDPHLNHPFIGII
+515 QDPHLNHPFIGIV

-537 KIYGA
+537 KVYGA
-542 ECFVGDFERIEE
+542 ECFVGDLERIEE
-554 IARFEEFLLLGGE
+554 IARFEEFWLLGGQ
-567 KAIKEPKRLV
+567 KAIKEPRRLV

-599 DELEI
+599 DELGI
-604 FQQMHDREI
+604 FKQMHDKKI

-662 FKIKNSVVCLKEF
+662 FEIKNSVVRLKEF

-711 KHVVVC
+711 GHVVVC

-724 QLLCEQLAKRLRG
+724 QLLCEQLAKRFKKLQRE
-737 LKRQYFFHKHFPPN
+737 YFFHKHFPPN

>member
-32 VRNTQVALEIILPAH
+32 TRNTQAALEIILPAH

-65 VEKIIISPYDKTL
+65 VEKIIISPYDKVL
-78 KFNDFRILE
+78 NFNDFRILE

-138 SALPYDR
+138 NAMPYDR
-145 ENSAL
+145 GNSAL
-150 KPFKLCG
+150 KPFKLCK
-157 FCAFVYKD
+157 FCASVYQD
-165 ANNKRFHI
+165 PTNKRFHI

-179 KCGITLNYKRFK
+179 KCGIALNYKRFK
-191 NDDALLE
+191 
-198 CAKDIQKGKIIALKG
+198 

-272 NTAKQHA
+272 NSAKQHA
-279 FLNALECESLNSTSA
+279 FLNALECESLNSTST

-300 KKPNTPL
+300 KKPDTQL

-375 IHRIDDSIAQ
+375 IHRIDDSIVQ
-385 CIDNAIRPM
+385 RVDNIIRPM
-394 RLARGFAPLYLTLPK
+394 RLARGFAPLYLALPK
-409 RSNHS
+409 HSNGS

-471 PTILACDKHK
+471 PTLLACDKHK

-502 HAHFLANVLDALL
+502 HAHFLASVLDALL
-515 QDPHLNHPFIGII
+515 QDPHLNHPFIGIV

-542 ECFVGDFERIEE
+542 ECFVGDLECIEE
-554 IARFEEFLLLGGE
+554 IARFEEFLLLGGQ

-604 FQQMHDREI
+604 FQQMHDKKI
-613 QSVATNSI
+613 QSIATNSI
-621 GRLFDIVAFSLDLV
+621 GRLFDIVAFSLGLT

-662 FKIKNSVVCLKEF
+662 FTIKNSVVGLKEF

-711 KHVVVC
+711 EHVVVC

-751 DSSIPVGQALMAYFN
+751 DSSIPIGQALMAYFN

>member
-52 LNALKKGLPPLAL
+52 LNALKKELPPLAL
-65 VEKIIISPYDKTL
+65 VEKIIISPYDKAL
-78 KFNDFRILE
+78 KSNDFRILE

-123 AFNSCAKCGARYSLL
+123 AFNSCTKCGARYSLL
-138 SALPYDR
+138 NALPYDR

-157 FCAFVYKD
+157 FCTSTYQD
-165 ANNKRFHI
+165 PTNKRFHI

-191 NDDALLE
+191 NDGALLE
-198 CAKDIQKGKIIALKG
+198 CT
-213 NDDALL
+213 
-219 ECAKDIQKGK
+219 KDIQKGK

-243 DGRNFQ
+243 DARNFQ

-300 KKPNTPL
+300 KKPNTQL

-385 CIDNAIRPM
+385 CIDNAMRPM

-414 PKKILAL
+414 QKKILAL

-487 MAFDF
+487 MACDF

-502 HAHFLANVLDALL
+502 HAHFLASVLDALL

-621 GRLFDIVAFSLDLV
+621 GRLFDIVAFSLDLT

-662 FKIKNSVVCLKEF
+662 FKIKNSVVCLKDF
-675 YQAFEKDLGV
+675 YQAFEKDLGI

-700 EIITALIAPFK
+700 EIISALITPFK
-711 KHVVVC
+711 EHVVVC

>member
-1 MNKITLFGVV
+1 MV

-32 VRNTQVALEIILPAH
+32 VRNTQAALEIILPAH

-65 VEKIIISPYDKTL
+65 VEKIVISPYDKTL

-138 SALPYDR
+138 NALPYDR

-165 ANNKRFHI
+165 TNNKRFHI

-191 NDDALLE
+191 NDGALLE
-198 CAKDIQKGKIIALKG
+198 CT
-213 NDDALL
+213 
-219 ECAKDIQKGK
+219 KDIQKGK

-243 DGRNFQ
+243 DARNFQ

-375 IHRIDDSIAQ
+375 IHRIDDSIVQ
-385 CIDNAIRPM
+385 CIDNAMRPM

-409 RSNHS
+409 RPNHS

-457 KETLNFFLKTYDFK
+457 KETLDFFLKTYDFK

-487 MAFDF
+487 MACDF

-502 HAHFLANVLDALL
+502 HAHFLASVLDALL
-515 QDPHLNHPFIGII
+515 QDPHLNDPFIGII

-567 KAIKEPKRLV
+567 KAIKESKRLV

-591 RVQKHFKE
+591 CVQKHFKE

-621 GRLFDIVAFSLDLV
+621 GRLFDIVAFSLDLT

-711 KHVVVC
+711 EHVVVC

-724 QLLCEQLAKRLRG
+724 QLLCEQLAKRLKG

>member
-32 VRNTQVALEIILPAH
+32 VRNTQAALEIILPAH
-47 KTESF
+47 QTESF

-138 SALPYDR
+138 NALPYDR

-157 FCAFVYKD
+157 FCTSTYQD
-165 ANNKRFHI
+165 PTNKRFHI

-179 KCGITLNYKRFK
+179 KCGITLNYKHFK
-191 NDDALLE
+191 
-198 CAKDIQKGKIIALKG
+198 

-243 DGRNFQ
+243 DARNFQ

-300 KKPNTPL
+300 KKPNTQL
-307 APNIAKN
+307 AQNIAKN

-336 FPIVFTSANFSSLPL
+336 FPIIFTSANFSSLPL

-375 IHRIDDSIAQ
+375 IHRIDDSIVQ

-409 RSNHS
+409 RSNDS

-436 SILLLSPFCGDLSV
+436 STLLLSPFCGDLSV
-450 LENEKHF
+450 LENKKHF

-487 MAFDF
+487 MACGF
-492 NTPLLQVQHH
+492 NTPLMQVQHH
-502 HAHFLANVLDALL
+502 HAHFLASVLDALL
-515 QDPHLNHPFIGII
+515 QDPHLNDPFIGII
-528 WDGSGAYEN
+528 WDGNGAYEN

-613 QSVATNSI
+613 QSTATNSI
-621 GRLFDIVAFSLDLV
+621 GRLFDIVAFSLDLT

-711 KHVVVC
+711 EHVVVC

-751 DSSIPVGQALMAYFN
+751 DSNIPIGQALMAYFN

>member
-32 VRNTQVALEIILPAH
+32 VRNTQAALEIILPAH

-65 VEKIIISPYDKTL
+65 VEKTIISPYDKAL
-78 KFNDFRILE
+78 HFNGFRILE

-99 PKDLGVC
+99 PKDLGMC
-106 EDCLRE
+106 KDCLRE

-138 SALPYDR
+138 NALPYDR

-150 KPFKLCG
+150 KPFKLCE
-157 FCAFVYKD
+157 FCASIYQD
-165 ANNKRFHI
+165 PTNKRFHI

-179 KCGITLNYKRFK
+179 KCGIVLNYKRFK
-191 NDDALLE
+191 
-198 CAKDIQKGKIIALKG
+198 

-279 FLNALECESLNSTSA
+279 FLNALECESLISASA

-300 KKPNTPL
+300 KKPDTPL

-358 DALSFI
+358 DSLSFI

-375 IHRIDDSIAQ
+375 IHRIDDSIVQ

-409 RSNHS
+409 RSNVS

-421 GAEQKGHFSLLDSET
+421 GAQQKGHFSLLDSET

-481 NYTTTK
+481 NYTTTQ
-487 MAFDF
+487 MAFEF

-502 HAHFLANVLDALL
+502 HAHFLASILDALL
-515 QDPHLNHPFIGII
+515 QDPHLNHPFIGIV

-542 ECFVGDFERIEE
+542 ECFVGDLECIEE
-554 IARFEEFLLLGGE
+554 VARFEEFWLLGGQ

-577 LEIALKHQLNKLLK
+577 LEISLKHQLNKLLK

-604 FQQMHDREI
+604 FQQMHDRKI
-613 QSVATNSI
+613 QSIATNSI
-621 GRLFDIVAFSLDLV
+621 GRLFDIVAFSLDLT

-662 FKIKNSVVCLKEF
+662 FEIKNSVVCLKDF

-685 LEPERIAKKFFNSLV
+685 LEPKRIAKKFFNSLV

-711 KHVVVC
+711 EHVVVC

-751 DSSIPVGQALMAYFN
+751 DSSIPIGQALMAYFN

>member
-19 IYTLAQKLELVGF
+19 VYTLAQKLGLVGF
-32 VRNTQVALEIILPAH
+32 TRNAQAALEIVLPAH

-65 VEKIIISPYDKTL
+65 VEKIIISPYDKAL
-78 KFNDFRILE
+78 HFNDFRILE

-138 SALPYDR
+138 NALPYDR

-157 FCAFVYKD
+157 FCASTYQ
-165 ANNKRFHI
+165 NPTNKRFHI

-179 KCGITLNYKRFK
+179 KCGIALTYK
-191 NDDALLE
+191 
-198 CAKDIQKGKIIALKG
+198 QLK

-243 DGRNFQ
+243 DARNFQ

-272 NTAKQHA
+272 NSAKQHA
-279 FLNALECESLNSTSA
+279 FLNELECESLNSTSV

-300 KKPNTPL
+300 KKPNTQL

-336 FPIVFTSANFSSLPL
+336 SPIVFTSANFNSLPL
-351 ASDEAEI
+351 ASDEKEI
-358 DALSFI
+358 DSLHFI

-385 CIDNAIRPM
+385 CVDNAIRPM

-409 RSNHS
+409 RSNCS

-436 SILLLSPFCGDLSV
+436 SVVLLSPFCGDLSV

-471 PTILACDKHK
+471 PTLLACDKHQ
-481 NYTTTK
+481 NYTTTQ
-487 MAFDF
+487 MAFEF

-502 HAHFLANVLDALL
+502 HAHFLASVLDALL
-515 QDPHLNHPFIGII
+515 QDPHLNHPFIGIV

-537 KIYGA
+537 KVYGA

-554 IARFEEFLLLGGE
+554 IARFEEFWLLGGQ
-567 KAIKEPKRLV
+567 KAIKEPRRLV

-599 DELEI
+599 DELGI
-604 FQQMHDREI
+604 FKQMHDKKI

-662 FKIKNSVVCLKEF
+662 FEIKNSVVGLKEF

-685 LEPERIAKKFFNSLV
+685 LEPEHIAKKFFNSLV

-711 KHVVVC
+711 GHVVVC

-724 QLLCEQLAKRLRG
+724 QLLCEQLAKRLKKLQRE
-737 LKRQYFFHKHFPPN
+737 YFFHKHFPPN

-766 PTIIKKG
+766 PIIIKKG

>member
-32 VRNTQVALEIILPAH
+32 VRNTQAALEIVLPIH

-52 LNALKKGLPPLAL
+52 LNALKKELPPLAL
-65 VEKIIISPYDKTL
+65 VEKIIISPYDKAL

-138 SALPYDR
+138 NALPYDR

-157 FCAFVYKD
+157 FCAYVYQD
-165 ANNKRFHI
+165 PTNKRFHI

-213 NDDALL
+213 
-219 ECAKDIQKGK
+219 
-229 IIALKGLGGFALLC
+229 LGGFALVC
-243 DGRNFQ
+243 DARNFQ

-279 FLNALECESLNSTSA
+279 FLNALECESLNSASA

-300 KKPNTPL
+300 KKPDTKL

-314 SPFYGVILPYTPLH
+314 SPFYGVILSYTPLH

-351 ASDEAEI
+351 ASNEAEI

-375 IHRIDDSIAQ
+375 IHRIDDSIVQ
-385 CIDNAIRPM
+385 RVDHTIRPM

-409 RSNHS
+409 RSNGS

-471 PTILACDKHK
+471 PTLLACDKHK
-481 NYTTTK
+481 NYTTTQ

-502 HAHFLANVLDALL
+502 HAHFLASVLDALL
-515 QDPHLNHPFIGII
+515 QDPHLNRPFIGIV

-542 ECFVGDFERIEE
+542 ECFIGDLERIEE
-554 IARFEEFLLLGGE
+554 VARFEEFWLLGGQ

-577 LEIALKHQLNKLLK
+577 LEIALKHQLNKLLG
-591 RVQKHFKE
+591 RIQKHFKE
-599 DELEI
+599 DELEV
-604 FQQMHDREI
+604 FKQMHDKKI

-656 EIAFYP
+656 EITFYP
-662 FKIKNSVVCLKEF
+662 FTIKNSVVGLKEF

-685 LEPERIAKKFFNSLV
+685 LEPKRIAKKFFNSLV

-711 KHVVVC
+711 EHVVVC

-724 QLLCEQLAKRLRG
+724 QLLCEQLAKRFKKLQRE
-737 LKRQYFFHKHFPPN
+737 YFFHKHFPPN
-751 DSSIPVGQALMAYFN
+751 DSSIPIGQALMAYFN

>member
-1 MNKITLFGVV
+1 MNRITLFGVV

-19 IYTLAQKLELVGF
+19 VYTLAQKLGLVGF
-32 VRNTQVALEIILPAH
+32 ARNAQAALEIVLPAH

-65 VEKIIISPYDKTL
+65 VEKIIISPYDKVL
-78 KFNDFRILE
+78 HFNDFRILE

-138 SALPYDR
+138 NALPYDR

-150 KPFKLCG
+150 KPFKLCE
-157 FCAFVYKD
+157 FCASVYQD
-165 ANNKRFHI
+165 PTNKRFHI

-179 KCGITLNYKRFK
+179 KCGIALTYKRFK
-191 NDDALLE
+191 
-198 CAKDIQKGKIIALKG
+198 

-243 DGRNFQ
+243 DARNFQ

-279 FLNALECESLNSTSA
+279 FLNALECESLISASA

-300 KKPNTPL
+300 KKPDTQL

-351 ASDEAEI
+351 ASDEKEI
-358 DALSFI
+358 DSLHFI

-375 IHRIDDSIAQ
+375 IHRIDDSIVQ
-385 CIDNAIRPM
+385 RVDNIIRPM
-394 RLARGFAPLYLTLPK
+394 RLARGFAPLYLALPK
-409 RSNHS
+409 RSNGS

-471 PTILACDKHK
+471 PTLLACDKHQ

-487 MAFDF
+487 MAFEF

-502 HAHFLANVLDALL
+502 HAHFLASVLDALL
-515 QDPHLNHPFIGII
+515 QDPHLNHPFIGIV

-537 KIYGA
+537 KVYGA
-542 ECFVGDFERIEE
+542 ECFVGDLERIEE
-554 IARFEEFLLLGGE
+554 VARFEEFWLLGGQ
-567 KAIKEPKRLV
+567 KAIKEPRRLV

-591 RVQKHFKE
+591 RIQKHFKE

-604 FQQMHDREI
+604 FQQMHDKKI

-656 EIAFYP
+656 ESAFYP
-662 FKIKNSVVCLKEF
+662 FEIKNSVVGLKEF

-685 LEPERIAKKFFNSLV
+685 LELERIAKKFFNSLV

-711 KHVVVC
+711 EHVVVC

>member
-1 MNKITLFGVV
+1 
-11 QGVGMRPF
+11 MRPF

-65 VEKIIISPYDKTL
+65 VEKIIINPYDKTL
-78 KFNDFRILE
+78 KSNDFRILE

-138 SALPYDR
+138 NALPYDR

-179 KCGITLNYKRFK
+179 KCGITLNYKHFK
-191 NDDALLE
+191 
-198 CAKDIQKGKIIALKG
+198 

-358 DALSFI
+358 DALNFI
-364 FDFKLTHNRAI
+364 FDFKLTHNRTI
-375 IHRIDDSIAQ
+375 IHRIDDSIVQ
-385 CIDNAIRPM
+385 CIDNAMRPM

-409 RSNHS
+409 RSNDS
-414 PKKILAL
+414 QKKILAL

-471 PTILACDKHK
+471 PTLLACDKHK
-481 NYTTTK
+481 NYTTTQ

-502 HAHFLANVLDALL
+502 HAHFLASILDALL
-515 QDPHLNHPFIGII
+515 QDPHLNHPFIGIV

-554 IARFEEFLLLGGE
+554 VARFEEFWLLGGQ

-577 LEIALKHQLNKLLK
+577 LEISLKHQLNKLLK
-591 RVQKHFKE
+591 RIQKHFKE

-604 FQQMHDREI
+604 FKQMHDKKI
-613 QSVATNSI
+613 QSIATNSI
-621 GRLFDIVAFSLDLV
+621 GRLFDIVAFSLDLT

-662 FKIKNSVVCLKEF
+662 FKIKNSVVCLKDF
-675 YQAFEKDLGV
+675 YQAFEKDLGI

-711 KHVVVC
+711 EHAVVC

-751 DSSIPVGQALMAYFN
+751 DSSIPIGQALMAYFN

>member
-32 VRNTQVALEIILPAH
+32 VRNTQAALEIILPAH

-65 VEKIIISPYDKTL
+65 VEKIVIGPYDKAL
-78 KFNDFRILE
+78 HFNGFRILE

-106 EDCLRE
+106 KDCLRE
-112 IRDKNSPYFHY
+112 IRDKNSPYFYY

-138 SALPYDR
+138 NAMPYDR

-150 KPFKLCG
+150 KPFKFCE
-157 FCAFVYKD
+157 FCASIYQD
-165 ANNKRFHI
+165 PTNKRFHI

-179 KCGITLNYKRFK
+179 KCGIAFNYKRFK
-191 NDDALLE
+191 
-198 CAKDIQKGKIIALKG
+198 

-243 DGRNFQ
+243 DARSFQ

-279 FLNALECESLNSTSA
+279 FLNALECESLISASA

-300 KKPNTPL
+300 KKPDTQL

-314 SPFYGVILPYTPLH
+314 SPFYGTILPYTPLH

-336 FPIVFTSANFSSLPL
+336 FPIIFTSANFSSLPL

-375 IHRIDDSIAQ
+375 IHRIDDSIVQ

-471 PTILACDKHK
+471 PTLLACDKHK

-502 HAHFLANVLDALL
+502 HAHFLASILDALL
-515 QDPHLNHPFIGII
+515 QDPHLNHPFIGIV

-554 IARFEEFLLLGGE
+554 VARFEEFWLLGGQ

-591 RVQKHFKE
+591 RIQKHFKE

-604 FQQMHDREI
+604 FKQMHDKKI

-621 GRLFDIVAFSLDLV
+621 GRLFDIVAFSLDLT

-656 EIAFYP
+656 ESAFYP
-662 FKIKNSVVCLKEF
+662 FEIKNSVVGLKAF

-685 LEPERIAKKFFNSLV
+685 LEPKRIAKKFFNSLV

-711 KHVVVC
+711 EHVVVC

-724 QLLCEQLAKRLRG
+724 QLLCEQLAKRLMG

>member
-1 MNKITLFGVV
+1 MCNDAALLNKITLFGVV

-19 IYTLAQKLELVGF
+19 IYTMAQKLELVGF
-32 VRNTQVALEIILPAH
+32 VRNTQAALEIILPAH

-65 VEKIIISPYDKTL
+65 VEKIIISPYDKAL
-78 KFNDFRILE
+78 HFNDFRILG

-106 EDCLRE
+106 EDCLCE

-138 SALPYDR
+138 NALPYDR

-150 KPFKLCG
+150 KPFKLCK
-157 FCAFVYKD
+157 FCASVYKD
-165 ANNKRFHI
+165 THNKRFHI

-179 KCGITLNYKRFK
+179 KCGIALNYKRFK
-191 NDDALLE
+191 
-198 CAKDIQKGKIIALKG
+198 

-272 NTAKQHA
+272 KSAKQHA

-300 KKPNTPL
+300 KKPDTKL

-351 ASDEAEI
+351 ASDEKEI
-358 DALSFI
+358 DSLHFI

-375 IHRIDDSIAQ
+375 IHRIDDSIVQ
-385 CIDNAIRPM
+385 RVDNVIRPM
-394 RLARGFAPLYLTLPK
+394 RLARGFAPLYLALPK
-409 RSNHS
+409 RSNGS

-471 PTILACDKHK
+471 PTLLACDKHQ

-487 MAFDF
+487 MAFEF

-502 HAHFLANVLDALL
+502 HAHFLASVLDALL
-515 QDPHLNHPFIGII
+515 QDPHLNHPFIGIV
-528 WDGSGAYEN
+528 WDGSGAYDN

-542 ECFVGDFERIEE
+542 ECFIGDLERIEE
-554 IARFEEFLLLGGE
+554 VARFEEFWLLGGQ

-604 FQQMHDREI
+604 FQQMHDKKI

-621 GRLFDIVAFSLDLV
+621 GRLFDIVAFSLDLT

-656 EIAFYP
+656 ESAFYP
-662 FKIKNSVVCLKEF
+662 FTIKNSVVDLKEF

-685 LEPERIAKKFFNSLV
+685 LEPKRIAKKFFNSLV

-711 KHVVVC
+711 EHVVVC

-724 QLLCEQLAKRLRG
+724 QLLCEQLAQRLRG

-751 DSSIPVGQALMAYFN
+751 DSSIPIGQALMAYFN

>member
-19 IYTLAQKLELVGF
+19 VYTLAQKLGLVGF
-32 VRNTQVALEIILPAH
+32 ARNAQAALEIVLPAH

-52 LNALKKGLPPLAL
+52 LNALKKELPPLAL
-65 VEKIIISPYDKTL
+65 VEKIIISPYDKAL
-78 KFNDFRILE
+78 HFNDFRILE
-87 SKNHPLNLLSQI
+87 SKNRPLNLLSQI

-138 SALPYDR
+138 NALPYDR

-150 KPFKLCG
+150 KPFKLCK
-157 FCAFVYKD
+157 FCASTYQD
-165 ANNKRFHI
+165 PTNKRFHI

-179 KCGITLNYKRFK
+179 KCGIALNYK
-191 NDDALLE
+191 
-198 CAKDIQKGKIIALKG
+198 QLK

-243 DGRNFQ
+243 DARNFQ

-272 NTAKQHA
+272 NAAKQHA
-279 FLNALECESLNSTSA
+279 FLNALECESLNSVSA

-300 KKPNTPL
+300 KKPNVKL

-351 ASDEAEI
+351 ASDEKEI
-358 DALSFI
+358 DSLHFI

-375 IHRIDDSIAQ
+375 IHRIDDSIVQ
-385 CIDNAIRPM
+385 RVDNAIRPM

-409 RSNHS
+409 RSNHP

-421 GAEQKGHFSLLDSET
+421 GAEQKGHFSLLDGET
-436 SILLLSPFCGDLSV
+436 SVLLLSPFCGDLSV

-471 PTILACDKHK
+471 PTILACDKHQ
-481 NYTTTK
+481 NYTTTQ
-487 MAFDF
+487 MAFEF

-502 HAHFLANVLDALL
+502 HAHFLASVLDALL

-542 ECFVGDFERIEE
+542 ECFVGDLERIEE
-554 IARFEEFLLLGGE
+554 VARFEEFWLLGGQ

-604 FQQMHDREI
+604 FKQMHDKKI

-621 GRLFDIVAFSLDLV
+621 GRLFDIVAFSLGVV

-662 FKIKNSVVCLKEF
+662 FEIKNSVVGLKEF

-685 LEPERIAKKFFNSLV
+685 LEPKRIAKKFFNSLI

-711 KHVVVC
+711 GHVVVC

-724 QLLCEQLAKRLRG
+724 QLLCEQLAKRLKKLQRE
-737 LKRQYFFHKHFPPN
+737 YFFHKHFPPN

-766 PTIIKKG
+766 PIIIKKG

>member
-19 IYTLAQKLELVGF
+19 VYTLAQKLELVGF
-32 VRNTQVALEIILPAH
+32 TRNAQAALEIVLPAH

-65 VEKIIISPYDKTL
+65 VEKIIISPYDKAL
-78 KFNDFRILE
+78 HFNDFRILE

-138 SALPYDR
+138 NAMPYDR

-150 KPFKLCG
+150 KPFKLCK
-157 FCAFVYKD
+157 FCASVYKD
-165 ANNKRFHI
+165 AHNKRFHI

-179 KCGITLNYKRFK
+179 KCGIALNYKRFK

-213 NDDALL
+213 
-219 ECAKDIQKGK
+219 
-229 IIALKGLGGFALLC
+229 LGGFALVC
-243 DGRNFQ
+243 DARNFQ

-272 NTAKQHA
+272 NSAKQHA
-279 FLNALECESLNSTSA
+279 FLNELEYESLSSINA

-300 KKPNTPL
+300 KKPNAQL

-351 ASDEAEI
+351 ASDEKEI
-358 DALSFI
+358 DSLHFI

-385 CIDNAIRPM
+385 RVDNAIRPM

-409 RSNHS
+409 RSNHP

-436 SILLLSPFCGDLSV
+436 SVVLLSPFCGDLSV

-471 PTILACDKHK
+471 PTLLACDKHQ

-487 MAFDF
+487 MAFEF

-502 HAHFLANVLDALL
+502 HAHFLASVLDALL

-537 KIYGA
+537 KVYGA
-542 ECFVGDFERIEE
+542 ECFIGDFERIEE
-554 IARFEEFLLLGGE
+554 VARFEEFWLLGGQ

-599 DELEI
+599 DELGI
-604 FQQMHDREI
+604 FQQMHDKKI

-662 FKIKNSVVCLKEF
+662 FEIKNSVVRLKEF

-711 KHVVVC
+711 GHVVVC

-724 QLLCEQLAKRLRG
+724 QLLCEQLAKRLKKLQRE
-737 LKRQYFFHKHFPPN
+737 YFFHKHFPPN
-751 DSSIPVGQALMAYFN
+751 DSSIPIGQALMAYFN

>member
-1 MNKITLFGVV
+1 MNQITLFGVV

-32 VRNTQVALEIILPAH
+32 VRNTQAALEVILPAH

-52 LNALKKGLPPLAL
+52 LNALKKELPPLAL
-65 VEKIIISPYDKTL
+65 VEKIIISPYDKAL
-78 KFNDFRILE
+78 HFNDFRILE

-106 EDCLRE
+106 KDCLRE

-138 SALPYDR
+138 NALPYDR

-150 KPFKLCG
+150 KPFKLCE
-157 FCAFVYKD
+157 FCTSVYQD
-165 ANNKRFHI
+165 PTNKRFHI

-179 KCGITLNYKRFK
+179 KCGIALNYKRFK
-191 NDDALLE
+191 
-198 CAKDIQKGKIIALKG
+198 

-243 DGRNFQ
+243 DARNFQ

-279 FLNALECESLNSTSA
+279 FLNALECESLISASA
-294 PILLAR
+294 PILLVR
-300 KKPNTPL
+300 KKPDTPL

-351 ASDEAEI
+351 ASDEKEI
-358 DALSFI
+358 DSLHFI
-364 FDFKLTHNRAI
+364 FDFKLTHNRVI

-385 CIDNAIRPM
+385 HVDNIIRPM

-409 RSNHS
+409 RSNHP

-421 GAEQKGHFSLLDSET
+421 GAEQKGHFSLLDSGT
-436 SILLLSPFCGDLSV
+436 SVLLLSPFCGDLSV

-471 PTILACDKHK
+471 PTLLACDKHQ
-481 NYTTTK
+481 NYTTTQ
-487 MAFDF
+487 MAFEF

-502 HAHFLANVLDALL
+502 HAHFLASILDALL
-515 QDPHLNHPFIGII
+515 QDPHLNHPFIGIV

-542 ECFVGDFERIEE
+542 ECFVGDLECIEE
-554 IARFEEFLLLGGE
+554 VARFEEFWLLGGE

-577 LEIALKHQLNKLLK
+577 LEIALKHQLNKLLR

-604 FQQMHDREI
+604 FKQMHDKKI
-613 QSVATNSI
+613 QSIATNSI

-640 EAESGQV
+640 EAESGQA

-656 EIAFYP
+656 ESAFYP
-662 FKIKNSVVCLKEF
+662 FTIKNSVVCLKEF

-711 KHVVVC
+711 EHVVVC

-724 QLLCEQLAKRLRG
+724 QLLCEQLAKRLKKLQRE
-737 LKRQYFFHKHFPPN
+737 YFFHKHFPPN
-751 DSSIPVGQALMAYFN
+751 DSSIPIGQALMAYFN

>member
-1 MNKITLFGVV
+1 MNQITLFGVV

-32 VRNTQVALEIILPAH
+32 VRNTQAALEIILPAH

-52 LNALKKGLPPLAL
+52 LNALKKELPPLAL
-65 VEKIIISPYDKTL
+65 VEKIIISPYDKAL
-78 KFNDFRILE
+78 HFNDFRILE

-106 EDCLRE
+106 EDCLCE

-138 SALPYDR
+138 NALPYDR

-150 KPFKLCG
+150 KPFKLCE
-157 FCAFVYKD
+157 FCASIYQD
-165 ANNKRFHI
+165 PTNKRFHI

-179 KCGITLNYKRFK
+179 KCGIALNYKRFK
-191 NDDALLE
+191 
-198 CAKDIQKGKIIALKG
+198 

-243 DGRNFQ
+243 DARNFQ

-279 FLNALECESLNSTSA
+279 FLNALECESLNSASA

-300 KKPNTPL
+300 KKPDTQL

-351 ASDEAEI
+351 ASDEVEI

-385 CIDNAIRPM
+385 RVDNIIRPM
-394 RLARGFAPLYLTLPK
+394 RLARGFAPLYLALPK
-409 RSNHS
+409 RSNGS

-421 GAEQKGHFSLLDSET
+421 GAQQKGHFSLLDSET

-471 PTILACDKHK
+471 PTLLACDKHK
-481 NYTTTK
+481 NYTTTQ
-487 MAFDF
+487 MAFEF

-502 HAHFLANVLDALL
+502 HAHFLASVLDALL

-542 ECFVGDFERIEE
+542 ECFVGDLERIEE
-554 IARFEEFLLLGGE
+554 IARFEEFWLLGGQ
-567 KAIKEPKRLV
+567 KAIKEPRRLV

-604 FQQMHDREI
+604 FQQMHDKKI

-621 GRLFDIVAFSLDLV
+621 GRLFDIVAFSLGVV

-662 FKIKNSVVCLKEF
+662 FEIKNSVVGLKKF

-685 LEPERIAKKFFNSLV
+685 LEPKRIAKKFFNSLV

-711 KHVVVC
+711 EHVVVC

-724 QLLCEQLAKRLRG
+724 QLLCEQLAQRFKKLQRE
-737 LKRQYFFHKHFPPN
+737 YFFHKHFPPN
-751 DSSIPVGQALMAYFN
+751 DSSIPIGQALMAYFN

>member
-19 IYTLAQKLELVGF
+19 VYTLAQKLGLVGF
-32 VRNTQVALEIILPAH
+32 ARNAQAALEIVLPAH

-65 VEKIIISPYDKTL
+65 VEKIIISPYDKAL
-78 KFNDFRILE
+78 HFNDFRILE
-87 SKNHPLNLLSQI
+87 SKNRPLNLLSQI

-106 EDCLRE
+106 EDCLHE
-112 IRDKNSPYFHY
+112 IRDENSPYFHY

-138 SALPYDR
+138 NALPYDR

-157 FCAFVYKD
+157 FCASVYKD
-165 ANNKRFHI
+165 AHNKRFHI

-179 KCGITLNYKRFK
+179 KCGIALNYKRFK
-191 NDDALLE
+191 NDDALFK
-198 CAKDIQKGKIIALKG
+198 CAKDIQ
-213 NDDALL
+213 
-219 ECAKDIQKGK
+219 EGK

-243 DGRNFQ
+243 DARNFQ

-272 NTAKQHA
+272 KSAKQHA
-279 FLNALECESLNSTSA
+279 FLNELECESLSSISA

-300 KKPNTPL
+300 KKPDTQL

-336 FPIVFTSANFSSLPL
+336 FPIIFTSANFSSLPL
-351 ASDEAEI
+351 ASDEKEI
-358 DALSFI
+358 DSLHFI

-375 IHRIDDSIAQ
+375 IHRIDDSIVQ
-385 CIDNAIRPM
+385 RVDNAIRPM

-409 RSNHS
+409 RSFNA

-436 SILLLSPFCGDLSV
+436 SVVLLSPFCGDLSV

-471 PTILACDKHK
+471 PTLLACDKHQ

-487 MAFDF
+487 MAFEF

-502 HAHFLANVLDALL
+502 HAHFLASILDASL
-515 QDPHLNHPFIGII
+515 QDSHLNHPFIGIV
-528 WDGSGAYEN
+528 WDGSGAYDN
-537 KIYGA
+537 KVYGA

-554 IARFEEFLLLGGE
+554 IARFEEFWLLGGQ
-567 KAIKEPKRLV
+567 KAIKEPRRLV

-599 DELEI
+599 DELGI
-604 FQQMHDREI
+604 FKQMHDKKI

-656 EIAFYP
+656 ENAFYP
-662 FKIKNSVVCLKEF
+662 FEIKNSVVCLKEF

-685 LEPERIAKKFFNSLV
+685 LESERIAKKFFNSLI

-711 KHVVVC
+711 EHVVVC

-724 QLLCEQLAKRLRG
+724 QLLCEQLAKRLKKLQRE
-737 LKRQYFFHKHFPPN
+737 YFFHKHFPPN

>member
-1 MNKITLFGVV
+1 MCNDAALLNKITLFGVV

-19 IYTLAQKLELVGF
+19 VYTLAQKLGLVGF
-32 VRNTQVALEIILPAH
+32 VRNTQAALEIILPAH

-65 VEKIIISPYDKTL
+65 VEKIIISPYDKAL
-78 KFNDFRILE
+78 HFNDFRILE

-106 EDCLRE
+106 KDCLRE

-138 SALPYDR
+138 NALPYDR

-150 KPFKLCG
+150 KPFKLCE
-157 FCAFVYKD
+157 FCASVYKD
-165 ANNKRFHI
+165 AHNKRFHI

-179 KCGITLNYKRFK
+179 KCGIALNYKRFK
-191 NDDALLE
+191 
-198 CAKDIQKGKIIALKG
+198 

-243 DGRNFQ
+243 DARNFQ

-279 FLNALECESLNSTSA
+279 FLNELECESLSSISA

-300 KKPNTPL
+300 KKPDTPL

-358 DALSFI
+358 DSLSFI

-409 RSNHS
+409 RSNGS

-421 GAEQKGHFSLLDSET
+421 GAEQKGHFSLLDSKT

-471 PTILACDKHK
+471 PTLLACDKHK
-481 NYTTTK
+481 NYTTTQ

-502 HAHFLANVLDALL
+502 HAHFLASVLDALL
-515 QDPHLNHPFIGII
+515 QDPHLNHPFIGIV

-542 ECFVGDFERIEE
+542 ECFVGDLERIEE
-554 IARFEEFLLLGGE
+554 VARFEEFWLLGGQ

-591 RVQKHFKE
+591 RIQKHFKE

-604 FQQMHDREI
+604 FQQMHDKKI

-621 GRLFDIVAFSLDLV
+621 GRLFDIVAFSLGVV

-662 FKIKNSVVCLKEF
+662 FEIKNSVVGLKEF

-685 LEPERIAKKFFNSLV
+685 LEPKRIAKKFFNSLV

-711 KHVVVC
+711 EHVVVC

-724 QLLCEQLAKRLRG
+724 QLLCEQLAQRLRG

-751 DSSIPVGQALMAYFN
+751 DSSIPIGQALMAYFN

>member
-1 MNKITLFGVV
+1 MV

-19 IYTLAQKLELVGF
+19 IYTLAQKLGLVGF
-32 VRNTQVALEIILPAH
+32 VRNAQAALEIVLPAH

-52 LNALKKGLPPLAL
+52 LNALKKGLPPLVL
-65 VEKIIISPYDKTL
+65 VEKIIISPYDKAL
-78 KFNDFRILE
+78 HFNGFRILE

-106 EDCLRE
+106 KDCLRE

-138 SALPYDR
+138 NALPYDR

-150 KPFKLCG
+150 KPFKLCK
-157 FCAFVYKD
+157 FCTSIYQD
-165 ANNKRFHI
+165 PTNKRFHI

-179 KCGITLNYKRFK
+179 KCGIEFNYKRFK
-191 NDDALLE
+191 
-198 CAKDIQKGKIIALKG
+198 

-243 DGRNFQ
+243 DARNFQ

-272 NTAKQHA
+272 KSAKQHA

-300 KKPNTPL
+300 KKPDTQL

-385 CIDNAIRPM
+385 RVDNIIRPM
-394 RLARGFAPLYLTLPK
+394 RLARGFAPLYLALPK
-409 RSNHS
+409 RSNGS
-414 PKKILAL
+414 PKKILAF

-436 SILLLSPFCGDLSV
+436 SVLLLSPFCGDLSV

-471 PTILACDKHK
+471 PTLLACDKHQ

-502 HAHFLANVLDALL
+502 HAHFLASVLDALL

-537 KIYGA
+537 KVYGA
-542 ECFVGDFERIEE
+542 ECFVGDLERIEE
-554 IARFEEFLLLGGE
+554 VARFEEFWLLGGQ

-591 RVQKHFKE
+591 CIQKHFKE

-604 FQQMHDREI
+604 FQQMHDKKI

-621 GRLFDIVAFSLDLV
+621 GRLFDIVAFSLDLT

-662 FKIKNSVVCLKEF
+662 FEIKNSVVDLKEF

-711 KHVVVC
+711 EHVVVC

-737 LKRQYFFHKHFPPN
+737 LKREYFFHKHFPPN
-751 DSSIPVGQALMAYFN
+751 DSSIPIGQALMAYFN